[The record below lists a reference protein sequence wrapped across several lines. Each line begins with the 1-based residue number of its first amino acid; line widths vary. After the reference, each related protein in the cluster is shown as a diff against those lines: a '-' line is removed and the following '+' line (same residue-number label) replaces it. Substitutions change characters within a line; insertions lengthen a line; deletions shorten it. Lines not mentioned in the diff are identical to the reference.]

1 MPKHTPAGPAAR
13 RLETRKLTVAVVG
26 VTGTIGSRVA
36 RALANAGHQVVGLSR
51 NPGAA
56 TVGRVVA
63 VDLRNAAAAERALA
77 GIDAVYLTPPMAGS
91 NPLGDEQAVVR
102 SVISAATRTGVKHLV
117 MHTALHADRG
127 HTGARILDNKT
138 PLEAALRDSGLP
150 YSILRPA
157 WYLQNLLAA
166 RPWLDQGMFS
176 MPWSADRVWAAT
188 DVEDVAKAAVALME
202 LGPTNRGYDVHQP
215 GGVTAAAICRA
226 VQAVTG
232 RAIAYQEFPGGTRA
246 AVDGY
251 PLSEV
256 HKELY
261 AELYDY
267 FRRETFLGEP
277 LAIADAIPGFAYGT
291 LEGFVR
297 RELYPETADGS
308 AVSTHKKEENPMIV
322 MAIKH
327 KVRDFGSWKSVY
339 DSFPPTAAGALFA
352 RVNRATED
360 TNDVLVVTGWNTVK
374 DAQAFRSSPELS
386 SKMAAAGVVGPP
398 RFELYEQVEVL
409 GG

>member
-1 MPKHTPAGPAAR
+1 MSNRMPTHPAVRSLDAPR
-13 RLETRKLTVAVVG
+13 LTVAVVG

-36 RALANAGHQVVGLSR
+36 RALAHTGHQVVGLSR
-51 NPGAA
+51 NPGQAA
-56 TVGRVVA
+56 AGRVVA

-77 GIDAVYLTPPMAGS
+77 GVDAVYLTPPLAGAD
-91 NPLGDEQAVVR
+91 PLGDERAVVR
-102 SVISAATRTGVKHLV
+102 AVISAAAHTGVKHLV
-117 MHTALHADRG
+117 MHTALRADRG
-127 HTGARILDNKT
+127 DTGARILDNKT

-157 WYLQNLLAA
+157 WYLQNLFGAK
-166 RPWLDQGMFS
+166 PWLDQGMFS
-176 MPWSADRVWAAT
+176 MPWSADRVWAVT
-188 DVEDVAKAAVALME
+188 DVNDVVKAAVALIE
-202 LGPTNRGYDVHQP
+202 RGPTNRGFDVHQP
-215 GGVTAAAICRA
+215 GGVTATAICRA

-232 RAIAYQEFPGGTRA
+232 RTIAYQEFPGGTRA

-251 PLSEV
+251 PLSDV

-277 LAIADAIPGFAYGT
+277 LAIAEEIPGFAYGT
-291 LEGFVR
+291 IEDFVR
-297 RELYPETADGS
+297 RELYPPTNTSTA
-308 AVSTHKKEENPMIV
+308 STHIKENPMIV

-327 KVRDFGSWKSVY
+327 TVRDFGSWKSVY
-339 DSFPPTAAGALFA
+339 DAFPPTAAGALFA
-352 RVNRATED
+352 RVNRATEH

-374 DAQAFRSSPELS
+374 DAEAFKSNPELGA
-386 SKMAAAGVVGPP
+386 KMAAAGVVGTP

>member
-1 MPKHTPAGPAAR
+1 MPSHKPARPTLRG
-13 RLETRKLTVAVVG
+13 LERSSLTVAVVG

-36 RALANAGHQVVGLSR
+36 RALGDAGHQVVGLSR
-51 NPGAA
+51 SPGRAA
-56 TVGRVVA
+56 AGRVVA
-63 VDLRNAAAAERALA
+63 VDLRNRAAAERALA
-77 GIDAVYLTPPMAGS
+77 GVDAVYLTPPLAGS
-91 NPLGDEQAVVR
+91 DPLGDERAVVR

-117 MHTALHADRG
+117 MHTALHSDRG
-127 HTGARILDNKT
+127 NTGARILDHKT

-188 DVEDVAKAAVALME
+188 DVNDVAKAAVALIE
-202 LGPTNRGYDVHQP
+202 LGPTNRGFDVHQP
-215 GGVTAAAICRA
+215 GGVTATAICRA

-232 RAIAYQEFPGGTRA
+232 RTIAYQEFPGGSRA
-246 AVDGY
+246 AVDSY
-251 PLSEV
+251 PLSDV

-277 LAIADAIPGFAYGT
+277 LAIAEAIPGFAYGT
-291 LEGFVR
+291 IEDFVR
-297 RELYPETADGS
+297 RELYPTTDGS
-308 AVSTHKKEENPMIV
+308 AASTDKEEKAMIV

-374 DAQAFRSSPELS
+374 DAQAFKSSPELS
-386 SKMAAAGVVGPP
+386 AKMAAAGVVGPP

>member
-1 MPKHTPAGPAAR
+1 MPKHTPARPAVR
-13 RLETRKLTVAVVG
+13 SLEPPRLTVAVVG

-36 RALANAGHQVVGLSR
+36 RALADAGHQVVGLSR
-51 NPGAA
+51 DPGRA
-56 TVGRVVA
+56 TAGRVVA
-63 VDLRNAAAAERALA
+63 ADLRNQASAERALA
-77 GIDAVYLTPPMAGS
+77 GVDAVYLTPPVAGS

-102 SVISAATRTGVKHLV
+102 SVISAATRTGVRHLV

-127 HTGARILDNKT
+127 NTGARILDNKT
-138 PLEAALRDSGLP
+138 PLEAELRDSGLP

-176 MPWSADRVWAAT
+176 MPWSVDRVWAAT
-188 DVEDVAKAAVALME
+188 DVNDVAKAAVALIE
-202 LGPTNRGYDVHQP
+202 AGPTNRGFDVHQP
-215 GGVTAAAICRA
+215 GGVTATAICRA

-251 PLSEV
+251 PLSDT

-277 LAIADAIPGFAYGT
+277 LAIAEAIPGFAYGT
-291 LEGFVR
+291 IEDFVR
-297 RELYPETADGS
+297 RELYPTTADGS
-308 AVSTHKKEENPMIV
+308 AVSTRKEDRMIV

-339 DSFPPTAAGALFA
+339 DSYPPTAAGALFA

-374 DAQAFRSSPELS
+374 DAQAFKSSPELS
-386 SKMAAAGVVGPP
+386 AKMAAAGIVGPP
-398 RFELYEQVEVL
+398 RFEMYEQVEVL

>member
-1 MPKHTPAGPAAR
+1 MSSHTPARSTLRSLEPR
-13 RLETRKLTVAVVG
+13 RLTVAVVG
-26 VTGTIGSRVA
+26 VTGTIGSRIA
-36 RALANAGHQVVGLSR
+36 RALADAGHQVVGLSR
-51 NPGAA
+51 NPGRAA
-56 TVGRVVA
+56 ASRVVA
-63 VDLRNAAAAERALA
+63 VDLRNRVAAERALA
-77 GIDAVYLTPPMAGS
+77 GVDAVYLTPPLAGS
-91 NPLGDEQAVVR
+91 DPLGDEQAVVR
-102 SVISAATRTGVKHLV
+102 SVIDAATRTAVKHVV

-127 HTGARILDNKT
+127 NTGARILDNKT
-138 PLEAALRDSGLP
+138 SLEAALRDSGLP

-157 WYLQNLLAA
+157 WFLQNLLAA

-188 DVEDVAKAAVALME
+188 DVNDVAKAAVALIE
-202 LGPTNRGYDVHQP
+202 LGPANRGFDVHQP
-215 GGVTAAAICRA
+215 GGVSAAAICRA

-251 PLSEV
+251 PLSDA

-267 FRRETFLGEP
+267 FRRETYLGEP
-277 LAIADAIPGFAYGT
+277 LRAADAIPGFAYGT
-291 LEGFVR
+291 IEDFVR
-297 RELYPETADGS
+297 RELYPSTDGS
-308 AVSTHKKEENPMIV
+308 VVSTHTEEKLMIV

-374 DAQAFRSSPELS
+374 DAQAFKSNPELA

-409 GG
+409 GA

>member
-1 MPKHTPAGPAAR
+1 MQKQAAAR
-13 RLETRKLTVAVVG
+13 PTARSLEPPRLTVAVVG

-36 RALANAGHQVVGLSR
+36 RALASAGHQVVGLSR
-51 NPGAA
+51 NPGRAA
-56 TVGRVVA
+56 AGRVVA

-77 GIDAVYLTPPMAGS
+77 GVDAVYLTPPMGGS
-91 NPLGDEQAVVR
+91 DPQGDERAVVL
-102 SVISAATRTGVKHLV
+102 SVIGAARRTGVKHVV
-117 MHTALHADRG
+117 MHTALRADRG
-127 HTGARILDNKT
+127 NTGARILDKKT

-176 MPWSADRVWAAT
+176 MPWSADTVWAAT
-188 DVEDVAKAAVALME
+188 NVDDVAKAAVALIE
-202 LGPTNRGYDVHQP
+202 RGPTNRGFDVHQP

-226 VQAVTG
+226 VQTVTG

-251 PLSEV
+251 PLSDV

-267 FRRETFLGEP
+267 FRRETYLGEP
-277 LAIADAIPGFAYGT
+277 LAIAEEIPGFAYGT
-291 LEGFVR
+291 IEDFVR
-297 RELYPETADGS
+297 RELYPSTDGG
-308 AVSTHKKEENPMIV
+308 AVSTHREEENPMIV

-339 DSFPPTAAGALFA
+339 DSFPPTAAGALFS

-360 TNDVLVVTGWNTVK
+360 ANDILVVTGWNTVK
-374 DAQAFRSSPELS
+374 DAQAFKSSPELS
-386 SKMAAAGVVGPP
+386 AKMAAAGVVGPP

-409 GG
+409 GS

>member
-1 MPKHTPAGPAAR
+1 MPSGKLARPTAR
-13 RLETRKLTVAVVG
+13 RREPRRLTVAVVG

-51 NPGAA
+51 NPGRAA
-56 TVGRVVA
+56 TGRVVA
-63 VDLRNAAAAERALA
+63 VDLRNAEAAERALA
-77 GIDAVYLTPPMAGS
+77 GVDAVYLTPPMGGS
-91 NPLGDEQAVVR
+91 DPLGDERAVVR
-102 SVISAATRTGVKHLV
+102 TVIGAAARTGVKHVV

-127 HTGARILDNKT
+127 NTGARILDNKT

-157 WYLQNLLAA
+157 WFLQNLLAA

-188 DVEDVAKAAVALME
+188 DVSDVAKAAVALIE
-202 LGPTNRGYDVHQP
+202 LGPTNRGFDVHQP
-215 GGVTAAAICRA
+215 GGVTASAICRA
-226 VQAVTG
+226 VQAVTARPIG
-232 RAIAYQEFPGGTRA
+232 YREFPGGTRA
-246 AVDGY
+246 AVDSY
-251 PLSEV
+251 PLSDV

-277 LAIADAIPGFAYGT
+277 LAIAEDIPGFAYGT
-291 LEGFVR
+291 IEGFVR
-297 RELYPETADGS
+297 RELYPSTAGS
-308 AVSTHKKEENPMIV
+308 TVSTHTEEENPMIV

-360 TNDVLVVTGWNTVK
+360 ANDVLVVTGWNTVK
-374 DAQAFRSSPELS
+374 DAQAFRSNPELGA
-386 SKMAAAGVVGPP
+386 KMATAGVVGSP